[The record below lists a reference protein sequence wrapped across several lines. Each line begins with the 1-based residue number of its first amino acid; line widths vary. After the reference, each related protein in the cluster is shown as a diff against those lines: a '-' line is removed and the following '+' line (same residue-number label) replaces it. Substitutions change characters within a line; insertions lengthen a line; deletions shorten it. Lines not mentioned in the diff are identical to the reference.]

1 MRSTLLALGV
11 LVGFGTVSNAA
22 PINVPVPTNAYI
34 VQNGL
39 DWAWAS
45 PLPAFIGD
53 LSNPPNNGLD
63 LSFQSQFGWGIPTF
77 AQLVMALLATAFLFP
92 DGNVPFGVF
101 FSGGTAGVDPVSGA
115 YFSARN
121 PAYIAAAS
129 AGACATPYFSSVFLY
144 AIRTRRLRQPAIAE
158 QSRFMSTRPSTTL
171 ADLLTP
177 LLVANPF
184 SAVRASLRW

>member
-11 LVGFGTVSNAA
+11 LVGVGTVSNATITNA
-22 PINVPVPTNAYI
+22 PVRTNAYI

-77 AQLVMALLATAFLFP
+77 AQLVMAPLATAITT
-92 DGNVPFGVF
+92 
-101 FSGGTAGVDPVSGA
+101 SG
-115 YFSARN
+115 R
-121 PAYIAAAS
+121 AAS
-129 AGACATPYFSSVFLY
+129 IGEAKAQFLANWQKCRTDSTP
-144 AIRTRRLRQPAIAE
+144 RPHG
-158 QSRFMSTRPSTTL
+158 ST
-171 ADLLTP
+171 
-177 LLVANPF
+177 
-184 SAVRASLRW
+184 

>member
-11 LVGFGTVSNAA
+11 LVGVGTVSNAA

-77 AQLVMALLATAFLFP
+77 AQLVMAPLATAFLFP

-101 FSGGTAGVDPVSGA
+101 FSGGTRWSRSREWSLFQCHESSVYRRSKRWRMCDSLFFERVPI
-115 YFSARN
+115 RN
-121 PAYIAAAS
+121 PHTSFAAACDCRTI
-129 AGACATPYFSSVFLY
+129 AIYEY
-144 AIRTRRLRQPAIAE
+144 AP
-158 QSRFMSTRPSTTL
+158 
-171 ADLLTP
+171 
-177 LLVANPF
+177 
-184 SAVRASLRW
+184 